1 MDPTDQTAQSTPETV
16 AERGQP
22 STEKKS
28 KKIIWI
34 IIAIVIIVGIV
45 GGVVYLLQT
54 PQEAMIEETPDFST
68 GQETPE
74 PISTPEPVDKSE
86 VSIIVL
92 NGTGITG
99 EAGFLQEKLE
109 NLGYEGIEV
118 GNADETDHEVTI
130 VIFSPSL
137 QDEIKDEIL
146 GELEGIYEAVESE
159 TSELDDS
166 DIEITTGLRVGQTPK
181 PDVEGASD
189 TDPEGS
195 PSPSPTPTVEPTSTP
210 EPDEE

>member
-16 AERGQP
+16 AERGRP
-22 STEKKS
+22 NSDKKS

-34 IIAIVIIVGIV
+34 IIAIVIIAGIV

-54 PQEAMIEETPDFST
+54 PEEAMIEEASDASVE
-68 GQETPE
+68 QVTPE
-74 PISTPEPVDKSE
+74 PTPIPEPVDKSDIN
-86 VSIIVL
+86 IIIL
-92 NGTGITG
+92 NGTGIAG

-109 NLGYEGIEV
+109 DLGYVGIEV
-118 GNADETDHEVTI
+118 ANAEDTDHEVTV

-146 GELEGIYEAVESE
+146 GELEDIYETVESE

-189 TDPEGS
+189 SDTDE
-195 PSPSPTPTVEPTSTP
+195 SPSPTPTAEPTGTP

>member
-16 AERGQP
+16 AERGRP
-22 STEKKS
+22 NSDKKS

-34 IIAIVIIVGIV
+34 IIAIVIIAGIV

-54 PQEAMIEETPDFST
+54 PEEAMIEEASDASVE
-68 GQETPE
+68 QVTPE
-74 PISTPEPVDKSE
+74 PTPIPEPVDKSDIN
-86 VSIIVL
+86 IIIL
-92 NGTGITG
+92 NGTGIAG

-109 NLGYEGIEV
+109 DLGYVGIEV
-118 GNADETDHEVTI
+118 ANAEDTDHEVTI

-137 QDEIKDEIL
+137 QDEIKDGIL
-146 GELEGIYEAVESE
+146 GELEDVYETVESE

-189 TDPEGS
+189 SDTDE
-195 PSPSPTPTVEPTSTP
+195 SPSPTPTAEPTETP

>member
-16 AERGQP
+16 AERGRP
-22 STEKKS
+22 NSDKKS

-34 IIAIVIIVGIV
+34 IIAIVIIAGIV

-54 PQEAMIEETPDFST
+54 PEEAMIEEASDISVE
-68 GQETPE
+68 QVTPE
-74 PISTPEPVDKSE
+74 PTPIPEPVDKSDIN
-86 VSIIVL
+86 IIIL
-92 NGTGITG
+92 NGTGIAG

-109 NLGYEGIEV
+109 DLGYVGIEV
-118 GNADETDHEVTI
+118 ANAEDTDHEVTV

-137 QDEIKDEIL
+137 QDEIL
-146 GELEGIYEAVESE
+146 GELEDVYETVESE

-189 TDPEGS
+189 SDTDE
-195 PSPSPTPTVEPTSTP
+195 SPSPTPTAEPTGTP